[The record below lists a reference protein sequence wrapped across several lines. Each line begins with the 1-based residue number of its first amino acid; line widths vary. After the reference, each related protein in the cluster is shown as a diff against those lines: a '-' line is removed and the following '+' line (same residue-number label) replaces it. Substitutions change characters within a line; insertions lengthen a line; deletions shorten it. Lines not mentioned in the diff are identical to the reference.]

1 MFIPSIRC
9 APNVHPNSKS
19 GGQKPK
25 ETGVCF
31 AVFGCKIG
39 LDINYIST
47 GMHIHVASSN
57 PKWLAKKPEY
67 CYRTNHEN
75 SVNIIY
81 AWISL
86 SNKDILLQGWNISLM
101 ILPHWEHLLCLP
113 GGKLLDSQRLLQ
125 LLVLH
130 GELSIPVKQSK
141 FWLGSKC
148 CHW

>member
-1 MFIPSIRC
+1 MFFPWIRC
-9 APNVHPNSKS
+9 VPDVHPNSKS

-25 ETGVCF
+25 ETGACF
-31 AVFGCKIG
+31 TVFGCNIG

-57 PKWLAKKPEY
+57 PKWLAKKTEY

-86 SNKDILLQGWNISLM
+86 SNKHILLQGWNISIM
-101 ILPHWEHLLCLP
+101 ILPHWEHLLWLP

-130 GELSIPVKQSK
+130 GELSIPVKQSQ

-148 CHW
+148 CH